1 MRLLSL
7 AVSLADVLLYS
18 QGSVLDSQLSLSQ
31 DAHTVPMSDAD
42 AADDVPLTK
51 NDAWHVITSYFDE
64 KGLVRQQLDRSE
76 RWEPCTGQ
84 GTAVRGFLW
93 KLEARS
99 TAHCAF

>member
-1 MRLLSL
+1 
-7 AVSLADVLLYS
+7 
-18 QGSVLDSQLSLSQ
+18 
-31 DAHTVPMSDAD
+31 MSDAD

-76 RWEPCTGQ
+76 WEEPRTGQ
-84 GTAVRGFLW
+84 TPRRAVGLW

-99 TAHCAF
+99 TARCAF